1 MNQLRLRNTNVL
13 KYLELDEDAIDLS
26 VLKDMVD
33 LDSIDSELREYL
45 SIKEMRESGIFFTG
59 SKLAISTV
67 SSFREPIT
75 FDSVVLDPTC
85 GAGNLLIACSR
96 QLGVESTLSQTL
108 VKWRKVLRGYD
119 IHQSLVDM
127 TKLRIIVEIL
137 CRGVYKDC
145 SIHDALLFLD
155 NVICRNALT
164 LSENELSE
172 VTHVIFNPPF
182 FNSPSPRKNYWKTG
196 NVNIAG
202 VIFDFYLRLL
212 PLKCQVSAILP
223 DVLRSGTRYTDF
235 REFVSRSL
243 QAKCKIWGRFNLKTD
258 VDVFVLSGT
267 IVNNS
272 EQDIKWYKEI
282 EKSSKLSDR
291 YDVRVGPLVPYR
303 DPDEGYEY
311 PYFYPK
317 NCPTWGVVKMNTE
330 VRRFKGTVLKAPF
343 VLVKRTSSPSDKFRA
358 AATLVNIKGFVAVEN
373 HMIVITPKSGKLEEC
388 KKLMKILKSQS
399 TNNFLNDRARMRH
412 LTVSIIKDIPI
423 SEF

>member
-1 MNQLRLRNTNVL
+1 MNQLSLHNTNVL
-13 KYLELDEDAIDLS
+13 KYLELDEDAIDFY

-33 LDSIDSELREYL
+33 LDSIDSELRECL

-59 SKLAISTV
+59 SKLAIFAV
-67 SSFREPIT
+67 SSFRVPIT
-75 FDSVVLDPTC
+75 FDSVILDPTC

-96 QLGVESTLSQTL
+96 QLGVEPTLSQTL
-108 VKWRKVLRGYD
+108 AKWKKVLRGYD

-137 CRGVYKDC
+137 YRGVYKDC
-145 SIHDALLFLD
+145 SIHDALLLLD
-155 NVICRNALT
+155 NITCRNALT
-164 LSENELSE
+164 LSENELSK

-196 NVNIAG
+196 DVNIAG

-212 PLKCQVSAILP
+212 PPKCQISAILP
-223 DVLRSGTRYTDF
+223 DVLRSGSRYTDF

-243 QAKCKIWGRFNLKTD
+243 QAKCEIWGRFHLKTD

-272 EQDIKWYKEI
+272 KQDIKWYKEI
-282 EKSSKLSDR
+282 DKYSKLSDR

-303 DPDEGYEY
+303 DPEEGCEY
-311 PYFYPK
+311 PYFHPK
-317 NCPTWGVVKMNTE
+317 NCPTWGVIKINTE
-330 VRRFKGTVLKAPF
+330 MRRFKGTVLKAPF

-358 AATLVNIKGFVAVEN
+358 AATLVNINGFIAVEN
-373 HMIVITPKSGKLEEC
+373 HMIVITPKSGKFEEC

-399 TNNFLNDRARMRH
+399 TNDFLNDRARMRH
-412 LTVSIIKDIPI
+412 LTVGVIKDIPI
-423 SEF
+423 